1 MPAARGNRRLMD
13 GTNGTNGTNR
23 TDGTNK
29 IRWEPALGPVCETL
43 AANQLVH
50 LVVRDGEFG

>member
-13 GTNGTNGTNR
+13 GTNGTNR

-29 IRWEPALGPVCETL
+29 IRWDLRSALF
-43 AANQLVH
+43 
-50 LVVRDGEFG
+50 VRL